1 MLCADLSCFGAGIA
15 HGYWAPSHIEDTT
28 EGCGISVS
36 SDMPMC
42 VFVCECVNVCLC
54 AFLHTH
60 THMCTYMSLQG
71 SEMVFCLKLIFKPF
85 EFMLNAP
92 QISAGVSANSSDLY
106 LWVCQ
111 C

>member
-1 MLCADLSCFGAGIA
+1 MDIGLRHTQKTPQKDVGSQFPPTCLCV
-15 HGYWAPSHIEDTT
+15 Y
-28 EGCGISVS
+28 
-36 SDMPMC
+36 
-42 VFVCECVNVCLC
+42 VFVCML
-54 AFLHTH
+54 AH
-60 THMCTYMSLQG
+60 THMCAHKSLQG

-92 QISAGVSANSSDLY
+92 QISAAVSANSSDLY